1 MPIKGILLFV
11 ALLGSLPV
19 CFVRPFYGILVWT
32 VIAFVNPQSSLFYW
46 SAALSFPWAVA
57 VAIPTIAGMLI
68 FPNRWSNLASPKV
81 FLIAVIWAWFTLTSI
96 VSTGTPLFFHHSAD
110 TWAQWRFISK
120 VLLMTGVMIVVVN
133 SFERL
138 QIFVRVLAGCFGL
151 YVLKSIPFIIMTG
164 GAFRLY
170 GPEHSMIADNNDFGL
185 ALNMTLPLFFFLAQT
200 EEKEWVRWLCGF
212 LFLMTIP
219 AIFFTYSRGALVG
232 LTAVLMLMLLRLK
245 QRIVIIPVI
254 LLAFTVAIL
263 FAPAAWRD
271 RMDPS
276 QGLDNSARERLNA
289 WTFSWNLASEYPI
302 AGGGFATF
310 TPELFSRYAPT
321 ANDVRG
327 PHSVYFQLLAEHG
340 FVGLGLYL
348 ILVLSCLM
356 TTRQLVR
363 LATQVGDRAIANYA
377 NMFGASLVGFLVSGL
392 FLGRAY
398 FDYFF
403 TIVACLVILERVARQ
418 EWSRDAAEGI
428 ETAEEFSGPAFPQSE
443 AALWQR

>member
-1 MPIKGILLFV
+1 
-11 ALLGSLPV
+11 
-19 CFVRPFYGILVWT
+19 
-32 VIAFVNPQSSLFYW
+32 
-46 SAALSFPWAVA
+46 
-57 VAIPTIAGMLI
+57 
-68 FPNRWSNLASPKV
+68 
-81 FLIAVIWAWFTLTSI
+81 
-96 VSTGTPLFFHHSAD
+96 
-110 TWAQWRFISK
+110 
-120 VLLMTGVMIVVVN
+120 
-133 SFERL
+133 
-138 QIFVRVLAGCFGL
+138 
-151 YVLKSIPFIIMTG
+151 
-164 GAFRLY
+164 
-170 GPEHSMIADNNDFGL
+170 
-185 ALNMTLPLFFFLAQT
+185 
-200 EEKEWVRWLCGF
+200 
-212 LFLMTIP
+212 
-219 AIFFTYSRGALVG
+219 
-232 LTAVLMLMLLRLK
+232 
-245 QRIVIIPVI
+245 
-254 LLAFTVAIL
+254 
-263 FAPAAWRD
+263 
-271 RMDPS
+271 MDPS

-356 TTRQLVR
+356 TTRRLVR

-418 EWSRDAAEGI
+418 EWSRDAGEGI